1 MTSIEDIPFLPDRNE
16 RISEV
21 TVDCYGQAEELSAFE
36 VYFTCALQFP
46 FEATWRDIDEPD
58 HSRKVKVLG
67 VDSVSDRRGILL
79 KAELAGKP
87 RRIVAEQVW
96 AKDEK
101 SSNATILD
109 DYRYWVNE
117 MYGLDPGYE

>member
-1 MTSIEDIPFLPDRNE
+1 MTSIEDIPFLPDRAE

-36 VYFTCALQFP
+36 VYFTSVLQFP
-46 FEATWRDIDEPD
+46 FEASWRDVDEPG

-79 KAELAGKP
+79 KVELAGKP

-96 AKDEK
+96 AKNEK
-101 SSNATILD
+101 SSNATVLD